1 MWNHLKY
8 LYHATRITL
17 QLYTGLLIN
26 RYVIESFLFM
36 FNQQTWY
43 NFRLTLSITT
53 FENGLL
59 GLLYVSLI
67 LVKFT
72 SLKNDIIHHIQYRVN
87 SWLLSN
93 SSEFCFK
100 NLRRRMYLVNISF
113 NPRRMN
119 VHVTP
124 CYLYF

>member
-93 SSEFCFK
+93 GSEFCFK